1 MLYKAFKPIA
11 QVLLSR
17 WHDLPSIPDRLAT
30 AELMAHL
37 AAELGGA
44 MKNDSAT
51 KDSEATYE
59 RHRGFLI

>member
-1 MLYKAFKPIA
+1 MICEAFKPIA

-17 WHDLPSIPDRLAT
+17 WHDLPSIPERLAM
-30 AELMAHL
+30 AQLMAHS

-51 KDSEATYE
+51 RDSEAMTDTVVS
-59 RHRGFLI
+59 